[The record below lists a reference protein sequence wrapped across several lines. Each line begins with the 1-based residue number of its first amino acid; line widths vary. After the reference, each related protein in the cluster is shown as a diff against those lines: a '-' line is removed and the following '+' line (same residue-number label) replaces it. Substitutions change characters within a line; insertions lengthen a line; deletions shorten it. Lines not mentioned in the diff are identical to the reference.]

1 MNNLSLNR
9 ATQDR
14 YSTALNRARQH
25 WRTRRYGAGS
35 GSDRARTDRAL
46 RRAPGRYRSRR
57 RTNVTW
63 FDLVLFGLGSLYVF
77 LLAGWSVWLFPAIK
91 TGAAGKPLALH
102 PANPHYFLFRGK
114 PTVIITSGEHYGAVM
129 NLDFDYLRY
138 LDTLRRDGMNHTR
151 MFTGAAYVEPQ
162 GAFNIERNSMAPA
175 PGRYIAPWAR
185 SATGGYANGGN
196 KFDLSKWDENY
207 FRRLKDFIAQASKRG
222 IIVEVN
228 LFCPFYGDAQWKLSP
243 FNANNNVN
251 GIGNVGRLDVYTLD
265 KHGGLLEIQE
275 RFVRRIVAELED
287 FDNIF
292 YEICN
297 EPYATSIPMNW
308 QERIVDLIVD
318 AEKGLPAKHLI
329 SLNISNGS
337 LKVDKPHTAVS
348 IFNFHYATPPDA
360 VALNYGLNKVIGD
373 NETGFR
379 GVSDDPYRME
389 AWDFIVAGGGLYNN
403 LDYSFTV
410 GHEDGTF
417 AYPDTQPG
425 GGTAS
430 LRKQLRI
437 LRDFIYGFD
446 FVKMRPDN
454 SVIKEG
460 VPQGMTGRALVEPGK
475 SYAIYLR
482 PVSHTLFSARWTG
495 FLEPEFS
502 EEYTFYTRSND
513 GVRLWVDDNP
523 VIDNWTDHA
532 ETEDKGAIKL
542 EAGRKYR
549 IKLEYFY
556 AGGSG
561 VTRLFWSSAS
571 RKREIVPSDQFSL
584 ADGSKHG
591 LQAEYFSGVELN
603 RRLLA
608 RTDEKIDFTWGN
620 GQSLFARPQPSE
632 TNLTVELPAGK
643 YAAEWIDT
651 KTGAI
656 AKHEEFKHDG
666 GARKLTAPDYNDDI
680 ALRVKR

>member
-1 MNNLSLNR
+1 MISTRLTLILFAGLN
-9 ATQDR
+9 
-14 YSTALNRARQH
+14 
-25 WRTRRYGAGS
+25 
-35 GSDRARTDRAL
+35 
-46 RRAPGRYRSRR
+46 
-57 RTNVTW
+57 
-63 FDLVLFGLGSLYVF
+63 
-77 LLAGWSVWLFPAIK
+77 VWLLSTISAINA
-91 TGAAGKPLALH
+91 GIAAGKPLSLH

-114 PTVIITSGEHYGAVM
+114 PTIIITSGEHYGAVM
-129 NLDFDYLRY
+129 NLDFDYVKY
-138 LDTLRRDGMNHTR
+138 LDALRRDGMNHTR
-151 MFTGAAYVEPQ
+151 TFTGAAYVEPQ

-185 SATGGYANGGN
+185 SSTAGYANGGN
-196 KFDLSKWDENY
+196 KFDLNKWDESY
-207 FRRLKDFIAQASKRG
+207 FRRLKDFIAQAGRRG

-251 GIGNVGRLDVYTLD
+251 ALGNVGPLDVYTLD
-265 KHGGLLEIQE
+265 KHGGLLEVQE
-275 RFVRRIVAELED
+275 RFVRRVVAELKD

-297 EPYATSIPMNW
+297 EPYATKVPMNW
-308 QERIVDLIVD
+308 QERIVDVIVD
-318 AEKGLPAKHLI
+318 AEKNFPEKHLI

-337 LKVDKPHTAVS
+337 QKIEEPHTAVS

-410 GHEDGTF
+410 DHEDGTF
-417 AYPDTQPG
+417 AYPNTQPG
-425 GGTAS
+425 GGTAA

-446 FVKMRPDN
+446 FLKMKPDN
-454 SVIKEG
+454 SVIKGG
-460 VPQGMTGRALVEPGK
+460 VPQGITARALVEHGK
-475 SYAIYLR
+475 AYAIYLR
-482 PVSHTLFSARWTG
+482 HMSHTQFSARWTG
-495 FLEPEFS
+495 LVEPEFS

-513 GVRLWVDDNP
+513 GVRLWIDDKP
-523 VIDNWTDHA
+523 VIDNWTDHG
-532 ETEDKGAIKL
+532 ETEDKGAVNL
-542 EAGRKYR
+542 EAGRKHR

-561 VTRLFWSSAS
+561 VTRLFWSSA
-571 RKREIVPSDQFSL
+571 RRNREVVPAARLYL
-584 ADGSKHG
+584 ADGSKSG
-591 LQAEYFSGVELN
+591 LQAEYFGGVELKES
-603 RRLLA
+603 LLA
-608 RTDEKIDFTWGN
+608 RVDEKIDFTWGD
-620 GQSLFARPQPSE
+620 GPSPFAQPKIAETSLMIG
-632 TNLTVELPAGK
+632 LPVGR
-643 YAAEWIDT
+643 YVAEWINT

-656 AKHEEFKHDG
+656 AKREEFRHSG
-666 GARKLTAPDYNDDI
+666 GSRKLTAPDYKDDI
-680 ALRVKR
+680 ALRIKQ

>member
-1 MNNLSLNR
+1 
-9 ATQDR
+9 
-14 YSTALNRARQH
+14 
-25 WRTRRYGAGS
+25 
-35 GSDRARTDRAL
+35 
-46 RRAPGRYRSRR
+46 
-57 RTNVTW
+57 
-63 FDLVLFGLGSLYVF
+63 
-77 LLAGWSVWLFPAIK
+77 
-91 TGAAGKPLALH
+91 
-102 PANPHYFLFRGK
+102 
-114 PTVIITSGEHYGAVM
+114 
-129 NLDFDYLRY
+129 
-138 LDTLRRDGMNHTR
+138 
-151 MFTGAAYVEPQ
+151 
-162 GAFNIERNSMAPA
+162 MAPA

-196 KFDLSKWDENY
+196 KFDLSKWDESY
-207 FRRLKDFIAQASKRG
+207 FRRLKDFIAQASERG

-228 LFCPFYGDAQWKLSP
+228 LFCPFYSDAQWKLSS
-243 FNANNNVN
+243 FNSNNNVN
-251 GIGNVGRLDVYTLD
+251 GLGNVGRFDVYTLD

-275 RFVRRIVAELED
+275 RFVRKIVAELKD

-308 QERIVDLIVD
+308 QERIVDVIVD
-318 AEKGLPAKHLI
+318 AEKSLPAKHLI

-337 LKVDKPHTAVS
+337 QKIENAHSAVS

-437 LRDFIYGFD
+437 LCDFIYGFD
-446 FVKMRPDN
+446 FVRMSPDN
-454 SVIKEG
+454 SIIKGG
-460 VPQGMTGRALVEPGK
+460 VPDGMTARALVERGK
-475 SYAIYLR
+475 AYAIYLR

-513 GVRLWVDDNP
+513 GVRMWIDDNP

-532 ETEDKGAIKL
+532 ETEDKGVIKL
-542 EAGRKYR
+542 EAGRKHR

-561 VTRLFWSSAS
+561 VIRLFWSSAS
-571 RKREIVPSDQFSL
+571 RKREIVPADRFSL
-584 ADGSKHG
+584 ADGSKRG
-591 LQAEYFSGVELN
+591 LQAEYFGGVELKQ
-603 RRLLA
+603 RLLA

-620 GQSLFARPQPSE
+620 GLSPFARPKPSE
-632 TNLTVELPAGK
+632 TILTVELPAGK
-643 YAAEWIDT
+643 YVAEWVDT

-656 AKHEEFKHDG
+656 TKREEFKHDG
-666 GARKLTAPDYNDDI
+666 GARQLTAPEYKDDI
-680 ALRVKR
+680 ALRLKR

>member
-1 MNNLSLNR
+1 MKSMRLTLILFAGLN
-9 ATQDR
+9 
-14 YSTALNRARQH
+14 
-25 WRTRRYGAGS
+25 
-35 GSDRARTDRAL
+35 
-46 RRAPGRYRSRR
+46 
-57 RTNVTW
+57 
-63 FDLVLFGLGSLYVF
+63 
-77 LLAGWSVWLFPAIK
+77 VWLLFTINAG
-91 TGAAGKPLALH
+91 TAADKPLSLH

-114 PTVIITSGEHYGAVM
+114 PLIIITSGEHYGAVM
-129 NLDFDYLRY
+129 NLDFDHVKYLE
-138 LDTLRRDGMNHTR
+138 TLRRDGMNHTR
-151 MFTGAAYVEPQ
+151 TFTGAAYVEPQ
-162 GAFNIERNSMAPA
+162 GVFNIERNTLAPA
-175 PGRYIAPWAR
+175 PGRYITPWAR
-185 SATGGYANGGN
+185 SSTPGYANGGN
-196 KFDLSKWDENY
+196 KFDLSKWDEGY

-228 LFCPFYGDAQWKLSP
+228 LFCPFYGDAQWRLSP
-243 FNANNNVN
+243 FNASNNVN
-251 GIGNVGRLDVYTLD
+251 GLGNVGRLDVYTLN

-275 RFVRRIVAELED
+275 RFVRRIVAELGA

-297 EPYATSIPMNW
+297 EPYATSIPMDW
-308 QERIVDLIVD
+308 QERIVDVIVD
-318 AEKGLPAKHLI
+318 AEKSLPAKHLI

-337 LKVDKPHTAVS
+337 QKIERPHPAVS

-410 GHEDGTF
+410 AHEDGTF

-425 GGTAS
+425 GGTAT

-454 SVIKEG
+454 SIIKEG
-460 VPQGMTGRALVEPGK
+460 VPQGMTARALVEHGK
-475 SYAIYLR
+475 AYAIYLR
-482 PVSHTLFSARWTG
+482 PVSHALFSARWTG

-513 GVRLWVDDNP
+513 GVRLWIDDNP
-523 VIDNWTDHA
+523 VIDNWTDHS

-542 EAGRKYR
+542 EAGRKHR

-561 VTRLFWSSAS
+561 VIRLFWSSAS
-571 RKREIVPSDQFSL
+571 RKREIAPADRFSL
-584 ADGSKHG
+584 PDGSKRG
-591 LQAEYFSGVELN
+591 LQAEYFGGVELK

-620 GQSLFARPQPSE
+620 GLSLFAQPKLSE
-632 TNLTVELPAGK
+632 TNLTIELPAGK
-643 YAAEWIDT
+643 YVAEWVDT
-651 KTGAI
+651 KTGAT
-656 AKHEEFKHDG
+656 AKREEFKHDG
-666 GARKLTAPDYNDDI
+666 GARKLTAPDYKDDI
-680 ALRVKR
+680 AVRVKR

>member
-1 MNNLSLNR
+1 M
-9 ATQDR
+9 
-14 YSTALNRARQH
+14 TAL
-25 WRTRRYGAGS
+25 
-35 GSDRARTDRAL
+35 
-46 RRAPGRYRSRR
+46 PI
-57 RTNVTW
+57 
-63 FDLVLFGLGSLYVF
+63 LFGLGTLYA
-77 LLAGWSVWLFPAIK
+77 LLFAGSSVWLLSAMK
-91 TGAAGKPLALH
+91 TAAAANKPLALH
-102 PANPHYFLFRGK
+102 SDNPHYFLFRGK
-114 PTVIITSGEHYGAVM
+114 PTIIITSGEHYGAVM
-129 NLDFDYLRY
+129 NLDFDYLKY

-151 MFTGAAYVEPQ
+151 MFTGAAYVEPH

-196 KFDLSKWDENY
+196 KFDLSKWDESY
-207 FRRLKDFIAQASKRG
+207 FRRLKDFIAQASERG

-228 LFCPFYGDAQWKLSP
+228 LFCPFYSDAQWKLSS
-243 FNANNNVN
+243 FNSNNNVN
-251 GIGNVGRLDVYTLD
+251 GLGNVGRFDVYTLD

-275 RFVRRIVAELED
+275 RFVRKIVAELKD

-308 QERIVDLIVD
+308 QERIVDVIVD
-318 AEKGLPAKHLI
+318 AEKSLPAKHLI

-337 LKVDKPHTAVS
+337 QKIENAHSAVS

-437 LRDFIYGFD
+437 LCDFIYGFD
-446 FVKMRPDN
+446 FVRMSPDN
-454 SVIKEG
+454 SIIKGG
-460 VPQGMTGRALVEPGK
+460 VPDGMTARALVERGK
-475 SYAIYLR
+475 AYAIYLR

-513 GVRLWVDDNP
+513 GVRMWIDDNP

-532 ETEDKGAIKL
+532 ETEDKGVIKL
-542 EAGRKYR
+542 EAGRKHR

-561 VTRLFWSSAS
+561 VIRLFWSSAS
-571 RKREIVPSDQFSL
+571 RKREIVPADRFSL
-584 ADGSKHG
+584 ADGSKRG
-591 LQAEYFSGVELN
+591 LQAEYFGGVELKQ
-603 RRLLA
+603 RLLA

-620 GQSLFARPQPSE
+620 GLSPFARPKPSE
-632 TNLTVELPAGK
+632 TILTVELPAGK
-643 YAAEWIDT
+643 YVAEWVDT

-656 AKHEEFKHDG
+656 TKREEFKHDG
-666 GARKLTAPDYNDDI
+666 GARQLTAPEYKDDI
-680 ALRVKR
+680 ALRLKR

>member
-1 MNNLSLNR
+1 M
-9 ATQDR
+9 
-14 YSTALNRARQH
+14 
-25 WRTRRYGAGS
+25 RTRKIKLVVM
-35 GSDRARTDRAL
+35 RAL
-46 RRAPGRYRSRR
+46 P
-57 RTNVTW
+57 
-63 FDLVLFGLGSLYVF
+63 VLFGLGALYV
-77 LLAGWSVWLFPAIK
+77 LLFNGSSLWLLSAIR
-91 TGAAGKPLALH
+91 TGAAAAKPLALH

-114 PTVIITSGEHYGAVM
+114 PMIIITSGEHYGAVM
-129 NLDFDYLRY
+129 NLDFDYVRY

-196 KFDLSKWDENY
+196 KFDLSKWDETY
-207 FRRLKDFIAQASKRG
+207 FRRLKDFIAQASERG
-222 IIVEVN
+222 LIVEVN

-251 GIGNVGRLDVYTLD
+251 GLGNVGRLDVYTLD

-297 EPYATSIPMNW
+297 EPYATNIPMNW
-308 QERIVDLIVD
+308 QERIVDVIVD
-318 AEKGLPAKHLI
+318 AEKNLPAKHLI

-337 LKVDKPHTAVS
+337 QKIEKAHSAVS
-348 IFNFHYATPPDA
+348 IFNFHYAAPPDA

-430 LRKQLRI
+430 LRRQLRI
-437 LRDFIYGFD
+437 LRDFINGFD

-454 SVIKEG
+454 SIIKEG
-460 VPQGMTGRALVEPGK
+460 VPQGMTARALVESGK
-475 SYAIYLR
+475 AYAIYLR

-513 GVRLWVDDNP
+513 GVRLWIDDNP

-532 ETEDKGAIKL
+532 ETEDQGAVKL
-542 EAGRKYR
+542 EAGRKHR

-556 AGGSG
+556 AGGNG
-561 VTRLFWSSAS
+561 VIRLFWSSAS
-571 RKREIVPSDQFSL
+571 REREIVPADRFSL
-584 ADGSKHG
+584 ADGSGRG
-591 LQAEYFSGVELN
+591 LQAEYFGGVELKQ
-603 RRLLA
+603 RRLA
-608 RTDEKIDFTWGN
+608 RTDEKIDFAWGN
-620 GQSLFARPQPSE
+620 SPSLFAPPKPSG
-632 TNLTVELPAGK
+632 TILTVELPAGK

-656 AKHEEFKHDG
+656 AKREEFKHDG
-666 GARKLTAPDYNDDI
+666 GARKLTAPDYKDDI
-680 ALRVKR
+680 ALRLKR

>member
-1 MNNLSLNR
+1 M
-9 ATQDR
+9 A
-14 YSTALNRARQH
+14 
-25 WRTRRYGAGS
+25 
-35 GSDRARTDRAL
+35 
-46 RRAPGRYRSRR
+46 
-57 RTNVTW
+57 
-63 FDLVLFGLGSLYVF
+63 
-77 LLAGWSVWLFPAIK
+77 PAIK
-91 TGAAGKPLALH
+91 TGAADGKPLALH

-114 PTVIITSGEHYGAVM
+114 PTIIITSGEHYGAVM
-129 NLDFDYLRY
+129 NLDFDYARY

-185 SATGGYANGGN
+185 SATGGYSNGGN
-196 KFDLSKWDENY
+196 KFDLNKWDESY

-228 LFCPFYGDAQWKLSP
+228 LFCPFYSDAQWKLSP

-251 GIGNVGRLDVYTLD
+251 GLGNVGRLDVYTLD

-275 RFVRRIVAELED
+275 RFVRKIVAEMEG

-297 EPYATSIPMNW
+297 EPYATGIPMNW
-308 QERIVDLIVD
+308 QERIVDVIVD
-318 AEKGLPAKHLI
+318 VEKTLPAKHLI

-337 LKVDKPHTAVS
+337 QKIEKPHPAVS
-348 IFNFHYATPPDA
+348 IFNFHYAAPPDA

-373 NETGFR
+373 NETVFR

-389 AWDFIVAGGGLYNN
+389 AWDFIVAGGCLYNN
-403 LDYSFTV
+403 LDYSFTT

-417 AYPDTQPG
+417 AYPETQPG

-430 LRKQLRI
+430 LRRQLRI
-437 LRDFIYGFD
+437 LRDFIHGFD
-446 FVKMRPDN
+446 FVKMKPDN
-454 SVIKEG
+454 SIIKEG
-460 VPQGMTGRALVEPGK
+460 VPQGMTARALVESGEA
-475 SYAIYLR
+475 YAIYLR
-482 PVSHTLFSARWTG
+482 PISQAMFSARWTG

-513 GVRLWVDDNP
+513 GARLWIDDNP
-523 VIDNWTDHA
+523 VIDNWTDHS
-532 ETEDKGAIKL
+532 ETEDKGVIKL

-556 AGGSG
+556 AGGDG
-561 VTRLFWSSAS
+561 LIRLLWSSVS
-571 RKREIVPSDQFSL
+571 RKREIVPADRFSL
-584 ADGSKHG
+584 SDGSKRG
-591 LQAEYFSGVELN
+591 LQAEYFGGVELKQS
-603 RRLLA
+603 LLA

-620 GQSLFARPQPSE
+620 GLPLFARPKPSE
-632 TNLTVELPAGK
+632 TILTVELPPGK
-643 YAAEWIDT
+643 YAAEWVDT

-656 AKHEEFKHDG
+656 AKREEFKHAG
-666 GARKLTAPDYNDDI
+666 GARKLAAPDYQDDI

>member
-1 MNNLSLNR
+1 MNNPSVS
-9 ATQDR
+9 QPK
-14 YSTALNRARQH
+14 
-25 WRTRRYGAGS
+25 RT
-35 GSDRARTDRAL
+35 
-46 RRAPGRYRSRR
+46 APGAIKLA
-57 RTNVTW
+57 VTAV
-63 FDLVLFGLGSLYVF
+63 LPVLFGMGIPCV
-77 LLAGWSVWLFPAIK
+77 LLFTVLTVLPPLAIK
-91 TGAAGKPLALH
+91 TGAAAGKPLSLH
-102 PANPHYFLFRGK
+102 PANPRYFFFRGK
-114 PTVIITSGEHYGAVM
+114 PTIIITSGEHYGAVM
-129 NLDFDYLRY
+129 NLDFDYVRY

-162 GAFNIERNSMAPA
+162 GAFNIERNSMAPG
-175 PGRYIAPWAR
+175 PGRYISPWAR

-196 KFDLSKWDENY
+196 KFDLSKWDESY
-207 FRRLKDFIAQASKRG
+207 FRRLKDFIAQASERG

-251 GIGNVGRLDVYTLD
+251 GLGDVGRLDVYTLD
-265 KHGGLLEIQE
+265 KHGGLLDIQE
-275 RFVRRIVAELED
+275 RFVRKIAAELNG

-297 EPYATSIPMNW
+297 EPYATGVPMNW
-308 QERIVDLIVD
+308 QERVIDVIVD
-318 AEKGLPAKHLI
+318 AEKSLPAKHLI

-337 LKVDKPHTAVS
+337 QKIEKPHPAVS
-348 IFNFHYATPPDA
+348 IFNFHYAAPPDA
-360 VALNYGLNKVIGD
+360 VALNYGLNKAIGD

-446 FVKMRPDN
+446 FVKMTPDN
-454 SVIKEG
+454 SIIKEQP
-460 VPQGMTGRALVEPGK
+460 PQGMTARALVERGK
-475 SYAIYLR
+475 AYAIYLR
-482 PVSHTLFSARWTG
+482 PIGHRPFSARWTG
-495 FLEPEFS
+495 FLEPELS
-502 EEYTFYTRSND
+502 EEHTFYTRSND
-513 GVRLWVDDNP
+513 GVRLWIDDNA

-561 VTRLFWSSAS
+561 VTRLFWSSPG
-571 RKREIVPSDQFSL
+571 RKREIVPADRFSL
-584 ADGSKHG
+584 ADGSKRG
-591 LQAEYFSGVELN
+591 LQAEYFDGVEM
-603 RRLLA
+603 RQRLLA
-608 RTDEKIDFTWGN
+608 RTDEKIDFSWGD
-620 GQSLFARPQPSE
+620 GASLFPQPKPSE
-632 TNLTVELPAGK
+632 TTLTVELPAGK
-643 YAAEWIDT
+643 YVAEWVDT

-656 AKHEEFKHDG
+656 AKREEFKHDG
-666 GARKLTAPDYNDDI
+666 GARKLTAPDHKDDI